1 MADPQKNLVLR
12 HFWQSHID
20 SWTIS
25 GLSQAEYCRQ
35 NSLKRH
41 QFAYWKKRLQKEDL
55 PIEFVQIPEETVA
68 SIATPGNTGS
78 SLRLTVSS
86 RFTIDVPDNFTP
98 DTLDKILCILGRF

>member
-1 MADPQKNLVLR
+1 MADLKQNLALR
-12 HFWQSHID
+12 QFWQSHLD

-41 QFAYWKKRLQKEDL
+41 QFAYWKKRLQKDNL

-68 SIATPGNTGS
+68 SISTPSNTGS
-78 SLRLTVSS
+78 SLRITVSS

-98 DTLDKILCILGRF
+98 DTLGKVLNILGRF